1 MILNRLIV
9 PEGNPVIFYLN
20 HSENGQEYANT
31 RDEYY
36 YINIS
41 EENDPSIVCLHWE
54 TNQKYFDFDPSL
66 PEGRYVFEIG
76 LRKPDGSS
84 VVILPALDE
93 RRHPL
98 NELLILR
105 RLGE

>member
-9 PEGNPVIFYLN
+9 PEGNPVTFYLN
-20 HSENGQEYANT
+20 HSENGMEYVIG

-41 EENDPSIVCLHWE
+41 DENDPSSVCRHWE
-54 TNQKYFDFDPSL
+54 TNQKYFDFESTL

-76 LRKPDGSS
+76 LRKADGSGI
-84 VVILPALDE
+84 VILPALDE